1 MSVDGG
7 APEEHGEILARR
19 EVRMNLTPTEG
30 RMERNGQMAL
40 YGSSLVVVLAVA
52 LFLELGPPESVDLV
66 PPARQAFI
74 VPTHLV
80 VVRAF

>member
-1 MSVDGG
+1 
-7 APEEHGEILARR
+7 
-19 EVRMNLTPTEG
+19 
-30 RMERNGQMAL
+30 MAL
-40 YGSSLVVVLAVA
+40 YGSSLVVFLAVA

-66 PPARQAFI
+66 PPARQAL

>member
-1 MSVDGG
+1 
-7 APEEHGEILARR
+7 
-19 EVRMNLTPTEG
+19 MNLTPTEG

>member
-19 EVRMNLTPTEG
+19 EMRMNPTPTEG
-30 RMERNGQMAL
+30 RMVRNGQMAL
-40 YGSSLVVVLAVA
+40 YGSSLVLFLAVA

-66 PPARQAFI
+66 PPARQA
-74 VPTHLV
+74 L
-80 VVRAF
+80 